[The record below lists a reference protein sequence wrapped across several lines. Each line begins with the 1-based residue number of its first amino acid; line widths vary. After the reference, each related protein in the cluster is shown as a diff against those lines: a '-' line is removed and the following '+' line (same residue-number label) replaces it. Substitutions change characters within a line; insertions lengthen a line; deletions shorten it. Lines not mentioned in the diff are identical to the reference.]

1 MASKKND
8 EHGDNFGQEN
18 PAEGYDAYKYSTDNK
33 SENHT
38 EFQDFRN
45 VRPFDDCENS
55 LPRSE
60 KFSSLSHYKPT
71 VLGSIGNQN
80 SKLHV
85 NPTRGF
91 LHQPNINTRYK
102 WFRKQSTERELNVE
116 ESGNKR
122 SLYHSS
128 TDHPTLGYNQSKS
141 YDRGFNDKSLVNC
154 IYGQRKRNL
163 TSHEFHPYKY
173 NHSRRNSRSK
183 TPVKERSRSVSKSLT
198 GYRKSSERPH
208 DRHCGSRSPSS
219 SCSYI
224 STDTDRYRSP
234 CKRDSRDYPKKDNKC
249 QNYSSSAIQTFSRKT
264 DYRSE
269 FSRQASKSPSH
280 AQFQNLRESR
290 SSLRCK
296 QMRYHGRSRRSYHRS
311 RSPSYTH
318 SRNSSRNSRYSRNSW
333 SRSSS
338 RGSRF
343 SSLSARGKSRYSSR
357 DRSQSYSRGRS
368 DRSRSYSRSRSRNR
382 RDRSHSYSTSRSRG
396 RRDRS
401 RSYSRSRSRNRR
413 DRSQSY
419 SRSRSRG
426 RRDRSRSYSKS
437 RPKRRRD
444 RSQSYSRSRSRSDSR
459 NRNQYRSIQRDNS
472 KERRS
477 KNSPNRAASSKYE
490 SNKKYSSDSRSSRAR
505 TPSYSRSRQK
515 SVKHLKGDSD
525 SSFSSSSSRSRSQSS
540 DGSKE
545 RTPVQRKKKSRSRS
559 LRGSSARKPFQR
571 HQRRDSASSL
581 SSVSSEESSSSQS
594 SSQSSDTSGPSTP
607 SCRKRKSK
615 IKSSAKWHSSQT
627 HQNRESDSCLSSIP
641 SAESTRRS
649 PNSKR
654 RRQKTPLQ
662 VERKSSPLKDINCFV
677 RKGARAENFPDR
689 MRKRNEAIVRS
700 QFERFEE
707 EKKDEMLASVNNL
720 LGKLVGSVT
729 EHTHCEPVNEPV
741 ISTQPSESV
750 ATRNKKCSDPETEY
764 RTIQIKPK
772 SPWKTP
778 ATIDT
783 EDGSHCSA
791 NMQENLRILLTS
803 NDVRNVVCEKEQLQ
817 VAESCN
823 AKKRKH
829 PPEDSN
835 KENNQEHSSNVKKGK
850 RDLSPLVNTNNTDQD
865 TRVVIRKQAWTSS
878 VKALDNLEK
887 KSEKE
892 DSHILFSQ
900 TNCDQGNLTSTQG
913 NFGATKNSQSPQTI
927 THSVNDKEI
936 AAQVLVSEALI
947 GEVTPDLKDSVDS
960 QMTENQNVIT
970 DVDGNKTNV
979 TQSAEMSICSEKEQ
993 SHPGILNSSHLMKP
1007 VESAHYEE
1015 DTPKEHDIQT
1025 VKDVTKEKNESI
1037 GESCVAQNKSD
1048 FSDLELTSFDEF
1060 TDSDQDSC
1068 KFSNKSDKINSEKDQ
1083 SLGVTVSLSSD
1094 ISNIMPDQEMDTPS
1108 FNVPKIPGD
1117 HTTLSEELSSVE
1129 AEKDRSNKSSED
1141 RSHKSSQERSHKS
1154 SEPNVR
1160 RNVKTS
1166 TPIRNVSD
1174 NVSSKISMKN
1184 DNGDP
1189 VKKSLFATTQTET
1202 DCTDVKKKAHQEGKN
1217 LFKRRDA
1224 TESVLKQTEQYG
1236 KQKQKQ
1242 FSRDKDDSKS
1252 DGSSQNVGRDKM
1264 YKKCSSQVKNISGE
1278 KESIQ
1283 KQSIGSSRATETDP
1297 SKFAVEKSSRE
1308 NRMAKGTD
1316 GKKREKLTEISQ
1328 NKPKENKMGLKLKE
1342 VSSNMQVHKKPQ
1354 AKKDHPAAEKS
1365 KDQRKILHNSH
1376 GNKSSTGD
1384 ESLPKLVL
1392 RKDKNRDV
1400 STTSIESNDLE
1411 NKVIQKKK
1419 NVQDKNIAE
1428 NIRKQKTISSSKCSS
1443 KMSINAKEVRKEQTT
1458 IAENSKNVSI
1468 PGQATANTQKT
1479 VRRHSQ
1485 KSPKIKLIEQE
1496 DLFMPVT
1503 PQKKSSSSSKKSNT
1517 HDKSKQH
1524 LLTKGHKIPST
1535 LATSR
1540 KGPTIRP
1547 SKSISEDMTTEISR
1561 TPNKTTLD
1569 KSKSSDADSNAHE
1582 KSCSSEME
1590 MDSEKSVDK
1599 DHSEVRGLQL
1609 TNNEEGIKKENGK
1622 EMDKESGM
1630 HISPL
1635 ATRRRSRA
1643 VSTEQLK
1650 VLEKN
1655 EKVRNRMCL
1664 ELKQAQNRGRKMSK
1678 SVKIHK
1684 IKHKFHTDILH
1695 ENFPKKH
1702 KTRDGKGE
1710 KEVVTHTFVKSTKE
1724 STTRGFKA
1732 FTAERTNRIDIVA
1745 KNILQKVPE
1754 RKEVHGSN
1762 SNKIPYGQ
1770 DKTSSNT
1777 SSNSGIR
1784 SSSDTSGGMTDASL
1798 QEYRNLQEDLDLSSD
1813 DEKLSINEELE
1824 SVGEKKEDLQEKTDQ
1839 NQVEEK
1845 LVTVAQTTQD
1855 RKRDEMEELQD
1866 SHEQD
1871 GSQGELK
1878 TNHINQDR
1886 IPTEDHDSEPTK
1898 DGAVEKSLQ
1907 NGKEAEVNVCT
1918 LKTST
1923 NEKVSEESLEKNLCS
1938 FNPSNTSASPAKPSA
1953 VIPEGKG
1960 QLNVSTTKCDQNE
1973 PNTNDSAEKDATSTQ
1988 TLDTTNTEILERN
2001 QSQEGTLSSCRPET
2015 PSVNINTVQAARK
2028 ILPEE
2033 NIPKQIVPVQ
2043 EENHIEPRNAN
2054 NSQEADASSDYGTDS
2069 NRGTPFSDLSDSFD
2083 KGENQNPVTSEK
2095 NCASPREMGQSERLR
2110 RNAMNLTGKQAHE
2123 YQLMDILSK
2132 LRQEDLEKF
2141 DSICFI
2147 HRKTFKGGVIRN
2159 PDDNI
2164 TIGFLHPQRFRH
2176 PQLLCVRCNVCQ
2188 KYFDP
2193 CDFLV
2198 HVDMKN
2204 VELNNTSCVLTEPEH
2219 AMPNMNQA
2227 EQNIWKQFIVLKDI
2241 LLTAKFN
2248 FISLDY
2254 KKMDQRNQKYS
2265 PSSQLKETIS
2275 NGLNATETSLS
2286 QCDLNNTSS
2295 VRTGSCV
2302 ELDNRRSEHQK
2313 IAHSLASS
2321 GLSQQ
2326 SCLFQQPPNLMTN
2339 TLMLSCNLIDH
2350 GWKSNDN
2357 SSQSLNEMASRVR
2370 RTRSLTD
2377 EHLEIHQNREKRSR
2391 HQSNTL
2397 GDQQAKTGTCF
2408 DESIL
2413 ISQNLL
2419 AIQQRMPGNIHQSN
2433 LTNTSYQRAM
2443 ELRGT
2448 QFSRQS
2454 LIDQG
2459 PSYSMPMEINRTM
2472 HRFVP
2477 RTQPRPY
2484 PRASVQGQSSISG
2497 TPDNPRKESCM
2508 LQSNRQVASSYL
2520 RPITM
2525 DIVPQPMLDMMNQTP
2540 VPTAH
2545 QNMTS
2550 NSVHHSMISPAHQN
2564 NLFIGGRSAMSA
2576 AVLPNTMGNR
2586 GLSSVTADKNLPGSR
2601 VHSVIPPAH
2610 MNRFANIAPAA
2621 HKNMSSIHAPPAHVS
2636 STHAPPPAYQA
2647 PIPPILSVQQ
2657 NMSGYCVPSSH
2668 QIISTSSNITQN
2680 QDHYRQSNSS
2690 SLNCHAFKS
2699 SRQNQ
2704 HSGMSRH
2711 QNQHQSNVQSCSAYQ
2726 PSINRNM
2733 CTSQIEQTV
2742 IKKNVPTSQT
2752 IGESS
2757 KSQIEKPTCQIQ
2769 AIPPTT
2775 NSDNSFCQNSSK
2787 TSLSHTD
2794 PNYVRKSTDTQNPT
2808 LQASKSTDEPKQ
2820 FAVEISRG
2828 TEKETEGSG
2837 NNTLSGEQGT
2847 SPNLGTAIGVTQ
2859 TISSPS
2865 ETQKILETSCV
2876 KMVASFMWMCEE
2888 FKRNTAEVIS
2898 AKQELQQWKE
2908 EVKKT
2913 LSEYHTTEALMTQK
2927 IQAVLAKLTE

>member
-1 MASKKND
+1 M
-8 EHGDNFGQEN
+8 
-18 PAEGYDAYKYSTDNK
+18 
-33 SENHT
+33 
-38 EFQDFRN
+38 
-45 VRPFDDCENS
+45 
-55 LPRSE
+55 
-60 KFSSLSHYKPT
+60 
-71 VLGSIGNQN
+71 
-80 SKLHV
+80 
-85 NPTRGF
+85 
-91 LHQPNINTRYK
+91 
-102 WFRKQSTERELNVE
+102 
-116 ESGNKR
+116 
-122 SLYHSS
+122 
-128 TDHPTLGYNQSKS
+128 
-141 YDRGFNDKSLVNC
+141 
-154 IYGQRKRNL
+154 
-163 TSHEFHPYKY
+163 
-173 NHSRRNSRSK
+173 
-183 TPVKERSRSVSKSLT
+183 
-198 GYRKSSERPH
+198 
-208 DRHCGSRSPSS
+208 
-219 SCSYI
+219 
-224 STDTDRYRSP
+224 
-234 CKRDSRDYPKKDNKC
+234 
-249 QNYSSSAIQTFSRKT
+249 
-264 DYRSE
+264 
-269 FSRQASKSPSH
+269 
-280 AQFQNLRESR
+280 
-290 SSLRCK
+290 
-296 QMRYHGRSRRSYHRS
+296 
-311 RSPSYTH
+311 
-318 SRNSSRNSRYSRNSW
+318 
-333 SRSSS
+333 
-338 RGSRF
+338 
-343 SSLSARGKSRYSSR
+343 
-357 DRSQSYSRGRS
+357 
-368 DRSRSYSRSRSRNR
+368 
-382 RDRSHSYSTSRSRG
+382 
-396 RRDRS
+396 
-401 RSYSRSRSRNRR
+401 
-413 DRSQSY
+413 
-419 SRSRSRG
+419 
-426 RRDRSRSYSKS
+426 
-437 RPKRRRD
+437 
-444 RSQSYSRSRSRSDSR
+444 
-459 NRNQYRSIQRDNS
+459 
-472 KERRS
+472 
-477 KNSPNRAASSKYE
+477 
-490 SNKKYSSDSRSSRAR
+490 
-505 TPSYSRSRQK
+505 
-515 SVKHLKGDSD
+515 
-525 SSFSSSSSRSRSQSS
+525 
-540 DGSKE
+540 
-545 RTPVQRKKKSRSRS
+545 
-559 LRGSSARKPFQR
+559 
-571 HQRRDSASSL
+571 
-581 SSVSSEESSSSQS
+581 
-594 SSQSSDTSGPSTP
+594 
-607 SCRKRKSK
+607 
-615 IKSSAKWHSSQT
+615 
-627 HQNRESDSCLSSIP
+627 
-641 SAESTRRS
+641 
-649 PNSKR
+649 
-654 RRQKTPLQ
+654 
-662 VERKSSPLKDINCFV
+662 KDINCFV

-741 ISTQPSESV
+741 ISTKPSESV

-835 KENNQEHSSNVKKGK
+835 KENHQEHSPNVKKGK

-892 DSHILFSQ
+892 DSRILFSQ
-900 TNCDQGNLTSTQG
+900 TNCDQGNLTLTRG
-913 NFGATKNSQSPQTI
+913 NFGATENSQSPQTI

-947 GEVTPDLKDSVDS
+947 GEVTPDLKDSMDS
-960 QMTENQNVIT
+960 KVTENQNVIT
-970 DVDGNKTNV
+970 DVDGNKTSV
-979 TQSAEMSICSEKEQ
+979 TQSAEMSICAEKEQ
-993 SHPGILNSSHLMKP
+993 SHPGILNSSNLMKP
-1007 VESAHYEE
+1007 VESANYEE

-1037 GESCVAQNKSD
+1037 GESGVAQNNSD

-1068 KFSNKSDKINSEKDQ
+1068 KCSNKSDKMNSEKDQ

-1129 AEKDRSNKSSED
+1129 AEKDRSYKSSED

-1224 TESVLKQTEQYG
+1224 TESVLKQTEQDG
-1236 KQKQKQ
+1236 KHKQKQ
-1242 FSRDKDDSKS
+1242 FSRDKDHSKS
-1252 DGSSQNVGRDKM
+1252 DGSSQNVSRDKM

-1278 KESIQ
+1278 KDSIQ
-1283 KQSIGSSRATETDP
+1283 KQSIGSTRATETDP
-1297 SKFAVEKSSRE
+1297 SKIAVEKSSRE
-1308 NRMAKGTD
+1308 NMMAKGTD
-1316 GKKREKLTEISQ
+1316 GKKREKLTEISP
-1328 NKPKENKMGLKLKE
+1328 NKPKENKMGFKLKE

-1376 GNKSSTGD
+1376 GNESSTGD
-1384 ESLPKLVL
+1384 ESLPKLVS

-1400 STTSIESNDLE
+1400 STTSIESNDVE

-1468 PGQATANTQKT
+1468 PGQATVNTQKT
-1479 VRRHSQ
+1479 VKRHSQ

-1503 PQKKSSSSSKKSNT
+1503 PQKKSSSNSKKSNT
-1517 HDKSKQH
+1517 HDKSKQR

-1540 KGPTIRP
+1540 KGSTIGP
-1547 SKSISEDMTTEISR
+1547 SKSISEGMTTEILR

-1569 KSKSSDADSNAHE
+1569 KSKSSDADNTAHE

-1590 MDSEKSVDK
+1590 MECEKSVYK
-1599 DHSEVRGLQL
+1599 DHSEVRGQQL
-1609 TNNEEGIKKENGK
+1609 TNNDEGIKKENGK
-1622 EMDKESGM
+1622 EMDKESDM

-1710 KEVVTHTFVKSTKE
+1710 KEVVTHTFIKSTKE

-1784 SSSDTSGGMTDASL
+1784 SSSDTSGGVTDASL

-1824 SVGEKKEDLQEKTDQ
+1824 SVGEKKEEDLHEKTDQ

-1845 LVTVAQTTQD
+1845 LVTVAQTKQD
-1855 RKRDEMEELQD
+1855 RKRDEMEEIQD

-1878 TNHINQDR
+1878 TSHINQDR

-1953 VIPEGKG
+1953 VIPEEKG
-1960 QLNVSTTKCDQNE
+1960 QLNVSTTKCCDQNE

-1988 TLDTTNTEILERN
+1988 TLDTTNTKILEGN
-2001 QSQEGTLSSCRPET
+2001 LSQEGTLSSSRPET

-2033 NIPKQIVPVQ
+2033 NLPKQRVPVQ

-2083 KGENQNPVTSEK
+2083 KGDNQNPVTSEK
-2095 NCASPREMGQSERLR
+2095 NCASPREMGPSERLR

-2198 HVDMKN
+2198 HVDMWN
-2204 VELNNTSCVLTEPEH
+2204 VELNNTSCLLTEPEH

-2248 FISLDY
+2248 F
-2254 KKMDQRNQKYS
+2254 
-2265 PSSQLKETIS
+2265 
-2275 NGLNATETSLS
+2275 
-2286 QCDLNNTSS
+2286 
-2295 VRTGSCV
+2295 
-2302 ELDNRRSEHQK
+2302 
-2313 IAHSLASS
+2313 
-2321 GLSQQ
+2321 
-2326 SCLFQQPPNLMTN
+2326 
-2339 TLMLSCNLIDH
+2339 
-2350 GWKSNDN
+2350 
-2357 SSQSLNEMASRVR
+2357 
-2370 RTRSLTD
+2370 
-2377 EHLEIHQNREKRSR
+2377 
-2391 HQSNTL
+2391 
-2397 GDQQAKTGTCF
+2397 
-2408 DESIL
+2408 
-2413 ISQNLL
+2413 
-2419 AIQQRMPGNIHQSN
+2419 
-2433 LTNTSYQRAM
+2433 
-2443 ELRGT
+2443 LRYW
-2448 QFSRQS
+2448 
-2454 LIDQG
+2454 I
-2459 PSYSMPMEINRTM
+2459 
-2472 HRFVP
+2472 
-2477 RTQPRPY
+2477 
-2484 PRASVQGQSSISG
+2484 
-2497 TPDNPRKESCM
+2497 
-2508 LQSNRQVASSYL
+2508 
-2520 RPITM
+2520 
-2525 DIVPQPMLDMMNQTP
+2525 
-2540 VPTAH
+2540 
-2545 QNMTS
+2545 
-2550 NSVHHSMISPAHQN
+2550 
-2564 NLFIGGRSAMSA
+2564 
-2576 AVLPNTMGNR
+2576 
-2586 GLSSVTADKNLPGSR
+2586 
-2601 VHSVIPPAH
+2601 
-2610 MNRFANIAPAA
+2610 
-2621 HKNMSSIHAPPAHVS
+2621 
-2636 STHAPPPAYQA
+2636 
-2647 PIPPILSVQQ
+2647 
-2657 NMSGYCVPSSH
+2657 
-2668 QIISTSSNITQN
+2668 
-2680 QDHYRQSNSS
+2680 
-2690 SLNCHAFKS
+2690 
-2699 SRQNQ
+2699 
-2704 HSGMSRH
+2704 
-2711 QNQHQSNVQSCSAYQ
+2711 
-2726 PSINRNM
+2726 
-2733 CTSQIEQTV
+2733 
-2742 IKKNVPTSQT
+2742 
-2752 IGESS
+2752 
-2757 KSQIEKPTCQIQ
+2757 
-2769 AIPPTT
+2769 
-2775 NSDNSFCQNSSK
+2775 
-2787 TSLSHTD
+2787 
-2794 PNYVRKSTDTQNPT
+2794 
-2808 LQASKSTDEPKQ
+2808 
-2820 FAVEISRG
+2820 
-2828 TEKETEGSG
+2828 
-2837 NNTLSGEQGT
+2837 
-2847 SPNLGTAIGVTQ
+2847 
-2859 TISSPS
+2859 
-2865 ETQKILETSCV
+2865 
-2876 KMVASFMWMCEE
+2876 
-2888 FKRNTAEVIS
+2888 
-2898 AKQELQQWKE
+2898 
-2908 EVKKT
+2908 
-2913 LSEYHTTEALMTQK
+2913 
-2927 IQAVLAKLTE
+2927 